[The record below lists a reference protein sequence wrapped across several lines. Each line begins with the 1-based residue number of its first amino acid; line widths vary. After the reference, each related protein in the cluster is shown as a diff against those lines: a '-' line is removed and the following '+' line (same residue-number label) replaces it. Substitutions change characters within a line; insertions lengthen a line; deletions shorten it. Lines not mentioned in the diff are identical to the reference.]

1 MSYMFDKKR
10 KKWVT
15 YEEQENLIVLSS
27 PNKTQEGQKEQEGS
41 TEKDSSHDIDVG
53 DNGRGSG
60 ICPYTNQDKRDSLK
74 KEKE

>member
-27 PNKTQEGQKEQEGS
+27 PNKTQEGQKEQKGS
-41 TEKDSSHDIDVG
+41 TE
-53 DNGRGSG
+53 
-60 ICPYTNQDKRDSLK
+60 
-74 KEKE
+74 